1 MECAGGWGF
10 CTLILGVG
18 IYPAG
23 TVEGLFVHCKQEKRR
38 KFRNRFN
45 CMLDG
50 PEENMDVH
58 NFGILERS
66 DRDIWRR
73 PELVVQ
79 IVHIGEIFL
88 YM

>member
-1 MECAGGWGF
+1 
-10 CTLILGVG
+10 
-18 IYPAG
+18 
-23 TVEGLFVHCKQEKRR
+23 
-38 KFRNRFN
+38 
-45 CMLDG
+45 MLDG

-79 IVHIGEIFL
+79 IVHIGEICL